1 VCSGELV
8 GIVSNST
15 NCGKDKKPSVY
26 TEVYKYSDWIE
37 SIIESMSS
45 AAVTTL
51 SSFITIAMPVG
62 ILSYWKG
69 AA

>member
-8 GIVSNST
+8 GIVSDST

-26 TEVYKYSDWIE
+26 TEVYKYSGWIQTTIQ
-37 SIIESMSS
+37 SINS

-51 SSFITIAMPVG
+51 SIFLIIAMPVG
-62 ILSYWKG
+62 LLSYWKG
-69 AA
+69 TA